1 MKFFSSSLIILFLL
15 ICVGIHAQ
23 SAWNALGDT
32 LTVIQM
38 PILNV
43 PAIHIPGETMTIVC
57 IAPQSTSN
65 WHAELIHKAKT
76 IPLQV
81 ISTQFVSTPDRWLI
95 DTIIPNVPVF
105 EQYNLRVTAS
115 GGIDDTT
122 QNAVNLIP
130 SRKTSYYFAHVTDT
144 HLPTRI
150 YYPDAGYNTDSL
162 SVNDFRAVI
171 EDINLIRPEFVL
183 LTGDLVNEGEMESLA
198 GQYWYGWAQR
208 IIGLIEVPVFLTN
221 GNHDIGG
228 WNSTPGPQGSS
239 RRHWWRY
246 FGWPWL
252 NNSNSTWGL
261 FTQDYSFTYGDI
273 HYIGLES
280 YINYDNWRAN
290 IYGGQ
295 SFIYSQMTWLNT
307 QLALHQDKT
316 KVLFYH
322 YDFGDQLNLS
332 SLGAQMGIWGHVHY
346 NTGNMSN
353 PPYNLGTRSV
363 CDGNRSYRIVRVN
376 GANVQPL
383 STIYAGNSGNNLNI
397 AYYPA
402 NNAIA
407 DSVLA
412 IFSNNQNVAF
422 EYAMIKFNMPSGN
435 DIYTVTNGV
444 MEQIDRSGAFNV
456 CYVRVNMAANS
467 VKYVSIKATANTAN
481 DDPTNVPA
489 ANPIRSVY
497 PNPFSDRLSILLDS
511 ARGSRLEVK
520 VYNLRGERVR
530 DLIVPAVDGISSLEW
545 DGTNERGERLPGGI
559 YLIRATTGRQS
570 YVQKVVKSR

>member
-15 ICVGIHAQ
+15 ISVGIHAQ

-57 IAPQSTSN
+57 IAPQSTTN
-65 WHAELIHKAKT
+65 WQAELIHKAKT

-81 ISTQFVSTPDRWLI
+81 ISTQFVSAPDRWLI
-95 DTIIPNVPVF
+95 DAIIPNVPVF

-130 SRKTSYYFAHVTDT
+130 SRKSNYYFAHVTDT

-150 YYPDAGYNTDSL
+150 YYPDAGYNVDSL

-183 LTGDLVNEGEMESLA
+183 LTGDLINEGEMESLA

-208 IIGLIEVPVFLTN
+208 LIGLIEVPVFLTN

-228 WNSTPGPQGSS
+228 WNSTPGPQGSA

-252 NNSNSTWGL
+252 NNSNSTWGM

-307 QLALHQDKT
+307 QLALHPDKT

-322 YDFGDQLNLS
+322 YDFDDQINLS

-422 EYAMIKFNMPSGN
+422 ENAMIKFNMPSGN

-481 DDPTNVPA
+481 DDPTNVAA
-489 ANPIRSVY
+489 ANPIRSIY
-497 PNPFSDRLSILLDS
+497 PNPFSDRLSILLDP
-511 ARGSRLEVK
+511 AKGSRLELK

-530 DLIVPAVDGISSLEW
+530 DLVLPVSDGIYSLEW
-545 DGTNERGERLPGGI
+545 DGNGERGERLPGGI
-559 YLIRATTGRQS
+559 YLIRARIGKQS
-570 YVQKVVKSR
+570 FVRKVVKSR